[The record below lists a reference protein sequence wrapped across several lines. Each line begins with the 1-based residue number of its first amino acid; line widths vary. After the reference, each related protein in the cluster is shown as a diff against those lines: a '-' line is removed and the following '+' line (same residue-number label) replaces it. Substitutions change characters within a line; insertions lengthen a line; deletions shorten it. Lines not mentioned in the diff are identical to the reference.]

1 VGLLSKLIPENSYL
15 TYKKAEIEARTK
27 FLAFFYF
34 FSTIFKTLFETRT
47 APYFDAAFYGVYIVT
62 TKKIVLLFLPQ
73 SLHIEIVKLRIIRDS
88 LRGNSWIKMKLQL

>member
-1 VGLLSKLIPENSYL
+1 M
-15 TYKKAEIEARTK
+15 
-27 FLAFFYF
+27 
-34 FSTIFKTLFETRT
+34 LFETRT

-62 TKKIVLLFLPQ
+62 TKKIVLPFLPE